1 MRPATSGVV
10 VAGGRSRR
18 FGVADKAFAAIA
30 GRSLLGRVLHALAPV
45 VEELVVNCRPAQ
57 RRRVAAHLDGFD
69 IPTTIA
75 TDPVPDGGPL
85 AGLAT
90 GLDAASG
97 RTVVAVPCDRPGLE
111 PAVVGALCRR
121 LTATDAEAVVPRL
134 DGHPQPLC
142 AAYEREP
149 ALHATEAALTADERR
164 LRALLDRL
172 DVEPMTESTVRE
184 RGWTDALR
192 DVDTPADRR
201 RAVAR
206 AVVAEDIVESG
217 RSDT

>member
-1 MRPATSGVV
+1 VHPVTSAVV

-18 FGVADKAFAAIA
+18 FGAADKAFATVD
-30 GRSLLGRVLHALAPV
+30 GRSLLGRVLDALAPAID
-45 VEELVVNCRPAQ
+45 ELVVNCRPAQ
-57 RRRVAAHLDGFD
+57 RRRIVAHLDGVD
-69 IPTTIA
+69 APTAIA
-75 TDPVPDGGPL
+75 TDPVPDAGPL

-90 GLDAASG
+90 GLETASG
-97 RTVVAVPCDRPGLE
+97 RTVVAASCDRPGLE
-111 PAVVGALCRR
+111 STLVAALCRR
-121 LTATDAEAVVPRL
+121 ATATDADAVVPRL

-142 AAYEREP
+142 AAYDRERVLL
-149 ALHATEAALTADERR
+149 AAEAALAADDRC

-172 DVEPMTESTVRE
+172 DVEPVAESTVRE

-206 AVVAEDIVESG
+206 GAVADIAGENG

>member
-1 MRPATSGVV
+1 MVSVSGVV

-18 FGVADKAFAAIA
+18 FGAADKAFAAVA
-30 GRSLLGRVLHALAPV
+30 GRSLLERVLDALAPAV
-45 VEELVVNCRPAQ
+45 DELVVNCRQAQ
-57 RRRVAAHLDGFD
+57 RRRVTACLDGFVL
-69 IPTTIA
+69 PTRVA
-75 TDPVPDGGPL
+75 TDPTPDGGPL

-90 GLDAASG
+90 GLDAATG
-97 RTVVAVPCDRPGLE
+97 RTVVAASCDRPGLD
-111 PAVVGALCRR
+111 PGVVAALCRR
-121 LTATDAEAVVPRL
+121 AGATDAAAVVPRL

-142 AAYEREP
+142 AAYDREP
-149 ALHATEAALTADERR
+149 ALRAAEAALAADERR

-172 DVEPMTESTVRE
+172 AVEPVAEATVRD
-184 RGWTDALR
+184 RGWADALR

-206 AVVAEDIVESG
+206 DSVANPAKSG